1 MRGVHVA
8 NFNACTLTGQ
18 TTRAKSRQTA
28 LVGQTRQGVV
38 LVHELRQLRGTEK
51 LADRRRHGA
60 HVNQRGGSDGL
71 RILRGHTLT
80 HHTLHAGKA
89 HTDLVLDQLAHGAE
103 TTVTKVVDIVHLNR
117 NDRAGWGGHGGFTC
131 VQAHQVLQGGGNIF
145 LGQHHG
151 AIMVAAKTQFAVDL
165 VAANL
170 GKVVALRPEEAAIQQ
185 GLCKV
190 ARRLLARALLA
201 VNFQQGFVGV
211 GYTVGFQRGHHDLR
225 ETETLHDLLVGPTQG
240 LQQDGDG
247 LTALAVNAH
256 TNGVTLIHVEL

>member
-1 MRGVHVA
+1 M
-8 NFNACTLTGQ
+8 
-18 TTRAKSRQTA
+18 
-28 LVGQTRQGVV
+28 GQTRQGVV

-103 TTVTKVVDIVHLNR
+103 TTVTKVVDIVHLNW

-131 VQAHQVLQGGGNIF
+131 VQA
-145 LGQHHG
+145 QHHG

-190 ARRLLARALLA
+190 ARRLLAGALLA

-211 GYTVGFQRGHHDLR
+211 GYTVGFQRGHHDLG
-225 ETETLHDLLVGPTQG
+225 EAETLHDLLVGPTQG

-256 TNGVTLIHVEL
+256 TNGVALIHVEL